1 MLLKEGKLT
10 FSIYTSFQASVQKEK
25 ILAEPNGFSES
36 AETSLQGR
44 IPEGRELL
52 REQALRDYPWVFSW
66 LA

>member
-10 FSIYTSFQASVQKEK
+10 FSIYKSFQASVQKEK

-52 REQALRDYPWVFSW
+52 REQALRGYP
-66 LA
+66 